1 MLYVS
6 CLTALK
12 ALLFLVCADKILA
25 EGTETLQSVGKIR
38 SSADLAFSK
47 GEIDQALKLWTEVI
61 KLEPKNENNFY
72 KRFRVYLRQQK
83 YREALADLNS
93 ALHINENDVNVL
105 TQKAKLQMKLG
116 KCKDAEADFATLSR
130 FVCQSINQSI
140 CYYNNIVLTHVCM
153 YLYVYL

>member
-1 MLYVS
+1 MIYIS

-12 ALLFLVCADKILA
+12 ALVLLVCVDRIFA
-25 EGTETLQSVGKIR
+25 EGTETIQSVGKIR
-38 SSADLAFSK
+38 SSADAAFSK

-93 ALHINENDVNVL
+93 ALSINANDVNVL
-105 TQKAKLQMKLG
+105 TQRAKLQMKLG
-116 KCKDAEADFATLSR
+116 KCKDAESDFAALSR
-130 FVCQSINQSI
+130 FVSFTVHQFHLDSF
-140 CYYNNIVLTHVCM
+140 
-153 YLYVYL
+153 

>member
-1 MLYVS
+1 MLYIS

-12 ALLFLVCADKILA
+12 ALLILVCADKVFG
-25 EGTETLQSVGKIR
+25 EGTEATQSVGKIR
-38 SSADLAFSK
+38 SSADAAFSK

-93 ALHINENDVNVL
+93 ALTIKANDVNIL
-105 TQKAKLQMKLG
+105 TQRAKLQMKLG
-116 KCKDAEADFATLSR
+116 KCKESEADYAVLTR
-130 FVCQSINQSI
+130 FVSSITNFHLHI
-140 CYYNNIVLTHVCM
+140 FI
-153 YLYVYL
+153 